1 MLTEKEILSEL
12 KISRTTLWRLKKK
25 GLPCIKVGSSY
36 RYNKSDVLE
45 WVSNNQADEYLLD
58 YFETQQLSENLE
70 LQFSYPIN
78 NQVRDTSPF
87 QKIKNNYQIT
97 IPYLLRHNKEY
108 LDKLLTQHEL
118 HELQTLLSKYSKDI
132 QNEQAVRI
140 FSDSYCAIL
149 KKRYQS
155 EYEYDI
161 KFDKFLNNSNNLKI
175 IWGDCYKA
183 LKKMKSES
191 IHLMVTS
198 PPYYNAREYSKWEN
212 LNNYLEDMRLIIR
225 ESYRVLDNHRVW
237 VFNVGDVFDNDN
249 LKTKSVW
256 GKRRLPL
263 GSYFIKI
270 FEEEGFEFVDDIIW
284 DKGEVESQRHKN
296 GGVNYPFYQY
306 PINCYE
312 HILIF
317 HKHRLDINKIPCP
330 ICGSLNVNGNTQ
342 SEIGVQSWE
351 CKNDKCLERSPHN
364 RGKRFSLRSNMMQDI
379 FKRKTEN
386 IIDEFTLFK
395 WRRDI
400 VKFPPVIKIDQ
411 NGNNRLGHSAPF
423 PKDIPEMAIKFFSY
437 DGEKVLDPFAGSF
450 TTAIVAKK
458 LGRIGIGIEINKN
471 FESVIKNHIIT
482 ELNGIMLEEYFV

>member
-1 MLTEKEILSEL
+1 MLTEKELLDEL

-25 GLPCIKVGSSY
+25 GLPSIKVGFTY
-36 RYNKSDVLE
+36 RYDRSAILDWIKDNQSHIDYEDMIETDMMVKEDKIPYLFSDEV
-45 WVSNNQADEYLLD
+45 
-58 YFETQQLSENLE
+58 
-70 LQFSYPIN
+70 IN
-78 NQVRDTSPF
+78 N
-87 QKIKNNYQIT
+87 KKNYHHKYTIT
-97 IPYLLRHNKEY
+97 INYLLRHNEEY
-108 LDKLLTQHEL
+108 LNKILTKNEIDDL
-118 HELQTLLSKYSKDI
+118 VKTLISYNDSVH
-132 QNEQAVRI
+132 NEQAVSLFTSVYLDI
-140 FSDSYCAIL
+140 I

-155 EYEYDI
+155 EYLQNDSELDRFI
-161 KFDKFLNNSNNLKI
+161 EKNTNPKI
-175 IWGDCYKA
+175 IWGNC
-183 LKKMKSES
+183 LHVLRKMKSES

-212 LNNYLEDMRLIIR
+212 LNDYLDDMRMIIR

-263 GSYFIKI
+263 GAYFIKI

-296 GGVNYPFYQY
+296 GGVNFPFYQY
-306 PINCYE
+306 PLNCYE

-317 HKHRLDINKIPCP
+317 HKHRLDTTKIPCP

-351 CKNDKCLERSPHN
+351 CKNDMCLVRSPHN
-364 RGKRFSLRSNMMQDI
+364 RGKRFSLRSNMMQNSAYRTSDNEI
-379 FKRKTEN
+379 DNE
-386 IIDEFTLFK
+386 IITKF
-395 WRRDI
+395 RRDI

-423 PKDIPEMAIKFFSY
+423 PKDIPEMAVKYFSY
-437 DGEKVLDPFAGSF
+437 AGEKVLDPFAGSF
-450 TTAIVAKK
+450 TTVIVAHK
-458 LGRIGIGIEINKN
+458 LNRIGIGIEINKVM
-471 FESVIKNHIIT
+471 FETVIKKRVYQ
-482 ELNGIMLEEYFV
+482 ELGSSISLDEYSI

>member
-1 MLTEKEILSEL
+1 MLTEKEILKDL
-12 KISRTTLWRLKKK
+12 KISRTTLWRLKKD

-36 RYNKSDVLE
+36 RYDKSAVLR
-45 WVSNNQADEYLLD
+45 WVENNQESEYIKED
-58 YFETQQLSENLE
+58 FENFIVSDNLA
-70 LQFSYPIN
+70 LQFSY
-78 NQVRDTSPF
+78 NQIQPP
-87 QKIKNNYQIT
+87 QKIKNNYKII
-97 IPYLLRHNKEY
+97 IPFLLRHNKEY
-108 LDKLLTQHEL
+108 LDKLLTIEEL
-118 HELQTLLSKYSKDI
+118 NELQATLKKYTNDI
-132 QNEQAVRI
+132 QGSDAVRI
-140 FSDSYCAIL
+140 FSDAYTSIV
-149 KKRYQS
+149 KKRHQK
-155 EYEYDI
+155 EYTENYDI
-161 KFDKFLNNSNNLKI
+161 KLDRFLNNKNELKI
-175 IWGDCYKA
+175 IWGDC
-183 LKKMKSES
+183 LEVLRKMKSES

-198 PPYYNAREYSKWEN
+198 PPYYNAREYSQWEDIN
-212 LNNYLEDMRLIIR
+212 VYLEDMRLIIR
-225 ESYRVLDNHRVW
+225 ESYRVLDNHKIW

-263 GSYFIKI
+263 GAYFIKI

-296 GGVNYPFYQY
+296 GGINYPFYQY
-306 PINCYE
+306 PLNCYE

-317 HKHRLDINKIPCP
+317 HKHRLDTNRIPCP

-379 FKRKTEN
+379 EKRTRGN
-386 IIDEFTLFK
+386 SIDEFILNK

-400 VKFPPVIKIDQ
+400 VKFTPVIKIDQ

-423 PKDIPEMAIKFFSY
+423 PKDIPDMAVKYFSY
-437 DGEKVLDPFAGSF
+437 EGDKVLDPFAGSF

-458 LGRIGIGIEINKN
+458 LNRVGIGIEINKAM
-471 FESVIKNHIIT
+471 FETVIKKRTVQEFNGQA
-482 ELNGIMLEEYFV
+482 ELLEFNI